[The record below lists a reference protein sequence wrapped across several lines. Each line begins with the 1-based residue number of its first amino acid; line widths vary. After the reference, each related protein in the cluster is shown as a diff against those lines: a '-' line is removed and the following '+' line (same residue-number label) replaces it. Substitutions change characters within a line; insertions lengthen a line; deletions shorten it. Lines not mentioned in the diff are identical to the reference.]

1 MSYIQILKFQKEDSQ
16 RNNSTCLPELE
27 SNINRIREVQ
37 QVVSKQKRPTPRS
50 LLRNCLN
57 ARNKEINPE
66 MGEVLIRISGKAK
79 LPNCPPE

>member
-37 QVVSKQKRPTPRS
+37 QVVSKQKDLHQGAYLET
-50 LLRNCLN
+50 
-57 ARNKEINPE
+57 
-66 MGEVLIRISGKAK
+66 V
-79 LPNCPPE
+79 